1 MKFLAATDFST
12 RSQRAVRR
20 AGLLAEE
27 HGAELTLVHVVDD
40 DQPQDLVVLETREAE
55 RILNEQIK
63 AVPELQQI
71 ACRPRAVP
79 GDPFDGILRTA
90 QSIKADL
97 IVMGAHRK
105 QLLLDIFVGTTIE
118 RVIRTGHYPVLMA
131 NNEADAPYRTALAA
145 IDVSGPSANAIKT
158 AKALNI
164 AGHAQP
170 TVVHAFHPMA
180 KGKMF
185 VAGLGKETIDEHVA
199 DEQMRATKEL
209 IAFLEANGVDGY
221 GPSLVVEEGS
231 PFEVIKSAVGRLR
244 PELLIVGTH
253 GRTGLA
259 KALLGSVTEEAL
271 RSLEIDIL
279 AVPPQLN

>member
-1 MKFLAATDFST
+1 MQFLAATDFST

-20 AGLLAEE
+20 AGLLAQE
-27 HGAELTLVHVVDD
+27 HGAELALVHVVDD
-40 DQPQDLVVLETREAE
+40 DQPQDLVAVEMREAE

-63 AVPELQQI
+63 AVPELKQV
-71 ACRPRAVP
+71 ACQPLVVK

-90 QSIKADL
+90 RSAQPDL

-118 RVIRTGHYPVLMA
+118 RVIRTGNYPVLMV
-131 NNEADAPYRTALAA
+131 NNEANGPYRTTLAA
-145 IDVSGPSANAIKT
+145 IDVSEPSANAIKT

-170 TVVHAFHPMA
+170 TVVHAFHPLA

-185 VAGLGKETIDEHVA
+185 VAGVGKETIDEHVA
-199 DEQMRATKEL
+199 EEQVRATREL
-209 IAFLEANGVDGY
+209 IDFLGANGVDGY

-231 PFEVIKSAVGRLR
+231 PFEVIRSAVGRLR
-244 PELLIVGTH
+244 PELLVVGTH

-259 KALLGSVTEEAL
+259 KALLGSVSEEAL

-279 AVPPQLN
+279 AVPPKQ